1 MVFFSVFFRT
11 LGFLSALL
19 IFLII
24 INFVLHF
31 SNEMEKKQFVMTD
44 GITNSNNIIANINL
58 NGPIFNNDSNVL
70 GNNLYDYINP
80 SQVKSYLEELKELQI
95 KVLIININSPGGT
108 VSATAELEQI
118 IYEFKKSTNTKV
130 YFYTKEILASGGYW
144 VATTADKIFASYGS
158 IIGSIGVSGPSW
170 FYYNTPTSLSS
181 GIFGQT
187 IETKKGIEV
196 FNQNAGEGKD
206 LFNPFRRP
214 RSDEIK
220 HLQNIVDDV
229 YNDFITKVSKSR
241 KIEISNLKNNIGALI
256 YDSNQAKN
264 NFLIDDIL
272 DYETLIKLIIRENE
286 FADYKIYENKVS
298 NSILSNLLVNYE
310 DQNNDKYYFEKICR
324 NLNTNINVVIPVYL
338 KDC

>member
-1 MVFFSVFFRT
+1 MIFFSVFFRT

-19 IFLII
+19 IFIII
-24 INFVLHF
+24 INLVLNF
-31 SNEMEKKQFVMTD
+31 SNELEKKQFVMTE
-44 GITNSNNIIANINL
+44 GIPSSNNIIANINL
-58 NGPIFNNDSNVL
+58 NGPIFNNNNNVL

-80 SQVKSYLEELKELQI
+80 LQVKSYLEELKELEI
-95 KVLIININSPGGT
+95 EALIININSPGGT

-118 IYEFKKSTNTKV
+118 IYEFKEQTNTKV
-130 YFYTKEILASGGYW
+130 YFFTKEILASGGYW

-181 GIFGQT
+181 GIFGKT
-187 IETKKGIEV
+187 IETKDGIEV
-196 FNQNAGEGKD
+196 FNQNAGDGKD
-206 LFNPFRRP
+206 LFNPYRKP
-214 RSDEIK
+214 TKDEIK

-241 KIEISNLKNNIGALI
+241 KIEISNLKNDIGALI
-256 YDSNQAKN
+256 YSSNQAKN

-272 DYETLIKLIIRENE
+272 NYETLIKLIIKENKFE
-286 FADYKIYENKVS
+286 DYKIYENKIG
-298 NSILSNLLVNYE
+298 NSILTNLLVNYK
-310 DQNNDKYYFEKICR
+310 DQTNDKYSLENICR
-324 NLNTNINVVIPVYL
+324 NLETNISVVIPVYL

>member
-1 MVFFSVFFRT
+1 M
-11 LGFLSALL
+11 SALL
-19 IFLII
+19 IFIII
-24 INFVLHF
+24 INLLLHF
-31 SNEMEKKQFVMTD
+31 SNELEKKQFVMTE
-44 GITNSNNIIANINL
+44 GIPSSNNIIANINL
-58 NGPIFNNDSNVL
+58 NGPIFNNNNNVL

-80 SQVKSYLEELKELQI
+80 LQVKSYLEELKELEI
-95 KVLIININSPGGT
+95 EALIININSPGGT

-118 IYEFKKSTNTKV
+118 IYEFKKQTNTKV
-130 YFYTKEILASGGYW
+130 YFFTKEILASGGYW

-187 IETKKGIEV
+187 IETKEGIEV

-214 RSDEIK
+214 KSDEIK

-241 KIEISNLKNNIGALI
+241 KIEISNLISDKDLNNNI
-256 YDSNQAKN
+256 
-264 NFLIDDIL
+264 FLL
-272 DYETLIKLIIRENE
+272 
-286 FADYKIYENKVS
+286 KIYQMKRILSTFVL
-298 NSILSNLLVNYE
+298 SIALLFVQGCYTQLKWFHTPNETTNINSNLLFIV
-310 DQNNDKYYFEKICR
+310 
-324 NLNTNINVVIPVYL
+324 
-338 KDC
+338 

>member
-1 MVFFSVFFRT
+1 MIFFSVFFRT

-19 IFLII
+19 IFIII
-24 INFVLHF
+24 INLVLNF
-31 SNEMEKKQFVMTD
+31 SKELEKKQFVMTE
-44 GITNSNNIIANINL
+44 GIPISNNIIAKINL
-58 NGPIFNNDSNVL
+58 SGPIFNNNSNVL
-70 GNNLYDYINP
+70 GNSLYDYINP
-80 SQVKSYLEELKELQI
+80 SQVKSYLEELKELEI
-95 KVLIININSPGGT
+95 KALIININSPGGT

-118 IYEFKKSTNTKV
+118 IYEFKKHTNTKV
-130 YFYTKEILASGGYW
+130 YFFTKEILASGGYW

-187 IETKKGIEV
+187 IETKEGIEV
-196 FNQNAGEGKD
+196 YNQNAGEGKD

-241 KIEISNLKNNIGALI
+241 KIEISNLKNDIGALI
-256 YDSNQAKN
+256 YSSNQAKN

-272 DYETLIKLIIRENE
+272 NYETLIKLIIKENKFE
-286 FADYKIYENKVS
+286 DYKIYENKIG
-298 NSILSNLLVNYE
+298 NSILTNLLVNYK
-310 DQNNDKYYFEKICR
+310 DQTNDKYSLENICR
-324 NLNTNINVVIPVYL
+324 NLETNISVVIPVYL

>member
-1 MVFFSVFFRT
+1 MLFFSVFFRT

-19 IFLII
+19 IFIII
-24 INFVLHF
+24 INLVLNF
-31 SNEMEKKQFVMTD
+31 SNELEKKQFVMTE
-44 GITNSNNIIANINL
+44 GIPSSNNIIANINL
-58 NGPIFNNDSNVL
+58 NGPIFNNNSNVL

-80 SQVKSYLEELKELQI
+80 SQVKSYLEELKELEI
-95 KVLIININSPGGT
+95 KALIININSPGGT

-118 IYEFKKSTNTKV
+118 IYEFKKQTNTKV
-130 YFYTKEILASGGYW
+130 YFFTKEILASGGYW

-181 GIFGQT
+181 GVFGQT
-187 IETKKGIEV
+187 IEAKEGIEV

-229 YNDFITKVSKSR
+229 YDDFITKVSKSR
-241 KIEISNLKNNIGALI
+241 KIEISNLKNDIGALI
-256 YDSNQAKN
+256 YSSNQAKN

-272 DYETLIKLIIRENE
+272 NYETLIKLIIKENKFE
-286 FADYKIYENKVS
+286 DYKIYENKVN
-298 NSILSNLLVNYE
+298 NSILTNLLVNYE
-310 DQNNDKYYFEKICR
+310 NQTNNKYSFENVCT
-324 NLNTNINVVIPVYL
+324 NLKTNISVVIPVYL

>member
-1 MVFFSVFFRT
+1 MIFFSVFFRT

-19 IFLII
+19 IFIII
-24 INFVLHF
+24 INLLLNF
-31 SNEMEKKQFVMTD
+31 SNELEKKHFVITE
-44 GITNSNNIIANINL
+44 GISSSNNIIANINL
-58 NGPIFNNDSNVL
+58 NGPIFNNNSNVL

-80 SQVKSYLEELKELQI
+80 SQVKSYLEELKELEI
-95 KVLIININSPGGT
+95 KALIININSPGGT

-118 IYEFKKSTNTKV
+118 IHEFKKNTNTKV

-214 RSDEIK
+214 KSDEIK

-241 KIEISNLKNNIGALI
+241 KIEISNLKNDIGALI
-256 YDSNQAKN
+256 YSSNQAKN
-264 NFLIDDIL
+264 NFLIDEIL
-272 DYETLIKLIIRENE
+272 NYETLIKLIIKENKFE
-286 FADYKIYENKVS
+286 DYKIYENKIG
-298 NSILSNLLVNYE
+298 NSTLLNLLVNYK
-310 DQNNDKYYFEKICR
+310 DQTNDKYSLENICR
-324 NLNTNINVVIPVYL
+324 NLETSISVVIPVYL

>member
-1 MVFFSVFFRT
+1 MIFFSVFFRT

-19 IFLII
+19 IFIII
-24 INFVLHF
+24 INLLLHF
-31 SNEMEKKQFVMTD
+31 SNELEKKQFVMTE
-44 GITNSNNIIANINL
+44 GIPSSNNIIANINL
-58 NGPIFNNDSNVL
+58 NGPIFNNNNNVL
-70 GNNLYDYINP
+70 GNNLYNYINP
-80 SQVKSYLEELKELQI
+80 SQVKTYLEELKELEI
-95 KVLIININSPGGT
+95 KALIININSPGGT

-118 IYEFKKSTNTKV
+118 IYEFKKQTNTKV
-130 YFYTKEILASGGYW
+130 YFFTKEILASGGYW

-187 IETKKGIEV
+187 IETKDGIEV
-196 FNQNAGEGKD
+196 FNQNAGDGKD
-206 LFNPFRRP
+206 LFNPYRKP
-214 RSDEIK
+214 TKDEIK

-241 KIEISNLKNNIGALI
+241 KIEISNLKNDIGALI
-256 YDSNQAKN
+256 YSSNQAKN

-272 DYETLIKLIIRENE
+272 NYETLIKLIIKENKFE
-286 FADYKIYENKVS
+286 DYKIYENKIG
-298 NSILSNLLVNYE
+298 NSILTNLLVNYK
-310 DQNNDKYYFEKICR
+310 DQTNDKYSLENICR
-324 NLNTNINVVIPVYL
+324 NLETNISVVIPVYL

>member
-1 MVFFSVFFRT
+1 MIFFSVFFRT

-19 IFLII
+19 IFIII
-24 INFVLHF
+24 INLLLHF
-31 SNEMEKKQFVMTD
+31 SNELEKKQFVMTE
-44 GITNSNNIIANINL
+44 GIPSSNNIIANINL
-58 NGPIFNNDSNVL
+58 NGPIFNNNNNVL

-80 SQVKSYLEELKELQI
+80 LQVKSYLEELKELEI
-95 KVLIININSPGGT
+95 EALIININSPGGT

-118 IYEFKKSTNTKV
+118 IYEFKEQTNTKV
-130 YFYTKEILASGGYW
+130 YFFTKEILASGGYW

-187 IETKKGIEV
+187 IETKDGIEV
-196 FNQNAGEGKD
+196 FNQNAGDGKD
-206 LFNPFRRP
+206 LFNPYRKP
-214 RSDEIK
+214 TKDEIK

-241 KIEISNLKNNIGALI
+241 KIEISNLKNDIGALI
-256 YDSNQAKN
+256 YSSNQAKN

-272 DYETLIKLIIRENE
+272 NYETLIKLIIKENKFE
-286 FADYKIYENKVS
+286 DYKIYENKIG
-298 NSILSNLLVNYE
+298 NSILTNLLVNYK
-310 DQNNDKYYFEKICR
+310 DQTNDKYSLENICR
-324 NLNTNINVVIPVYL
+324 NLETNISVVIPVYL

>member
-1 MVFFSVFFRT
+1 MIFFSVFLRT

-19 IFLII
+19 IFIII
-24 INFVLHF
+24 INLVLNF
-31 SNEMEKKQFVMTD
+31 SNKLEKKQLVMTE
-44 GITNSNNIIANINL
+44 GLPSSNNIIANINL
-58 NGPIFNNDSNVL
+58 NGPIFNNNSNVL

-80 SQVKSYLEELKELQI
+80 SQVKSYLEELKELEI

-118 IYEFKKSTNTKV
+118 IYEFKEHTNTKV
-130 YFYTKEILASGGYW
+130 YFFTKEILASGGYW
-144 VATTADKIFASYGS
+144 VATTADRIFASYGS

-187 IETKKGIEV
+187 IETKEGIEV

-220 HLQNIVDDV
+220 HLQKIVDDV
-229 YNDFITKVSKSR
+229 YNDFITKVSKNR
-241 KIEISNLKNNIGALI
+241 KIEISNLKNDIGALI
-256 YDSNQAKN
+256 YSSNQAKN

-272 DYETLIKLIIRENE
+272 NYETLIKLIAKENK
-286 FADYKIYENKVS
+286 FDDYKIYENKVS
-298 NSILSNLLVNYE
+298 NSILTNLLVKYE
-310 DQNNDKYYFEKICR
+310 NQTDNKYSLEYICR
-324 NLNTNINVVIPVYL
+324 NLKTNINLVIPVYL
-338 KDC
+338 KEC

>member
-11 LGFLSALL
+11 LGFFIALL

-24 INFVLHF
+24 VSFILHF
-31 SNEMEKKQFVMTD
+31 SNNQEKKQFVMTD
-44 GITNSNNIIANINL
+44 GIPNSNNIIAKINL
-58 NGPIFNNDSNVL
+58 DGPIFNNNINVL
-70 GNNLYDYINP
+70 GNNLYDFINP

-95 KVLIININSPGGT
+95 KALIININSPGGT

-118 IYEFKKSTNTKV
+118 IYEFKKNSNTKV

-170 FYYNTPTSLSS
+170 FYYDNPISLSS
-181 GIFGQT
+181 GIFGQS
-187 IETKKGIEV
+187 IETKNGIEV
-196 FNQNAGEGKD
+196 FSQNAGDGKD
-206 LFNPFRRP
+206 LFNPYRKP
-214 RSDEIK
+214 RKNEIQ

-241 KIEISNLKNNIGALI
+241 KIEISNIKNNIGALI
-256 YDSNQAKN
+256 YSSNQAKN

-272 DYETLIKLIIRENE
+272 NYETLIKLIIKENE
-286 FADYKIYENKVS
+286 FEDYKIYENKVS
-298 NSILSNLLVNYE
+298 NTIFENLLVKYIN
-310 DQNNDKYYFEKICR
+310 QDKNKFSFESICR
-324 NLNTNINVVIPVYL
+324 NLETNISVVIPIYL
-338 KDC
+338 KNC

>member
-1 MVFFSVFFRT
+1 MIFFNVFFRT

-24 INFVLHF
+24 INILLHF
-31 SNEMEKKQFVMTD
+31 SNNHRNKQFVMTD
-44 GITNSNNIIANINL
+44 GMPSSHNVIANINL
-58 NGPIFNNDSNVL
+58 NGPIFNNNSNVL

-80 SQVKSYLEELKELQI
+80 SQVKSYLEELRELEI

-118 IYEFKKSTNTKV
+118 IYEFKKQTNTKV
-130 YFYTKEILASGGYW
+130 YFFTKEILASGGYW

-187 IETKKGIEV
+187 IETKEGIEV

-214 RSDEIK
+214 RNDEIK

-229 YNDFITKVSKSR
+229 YNDFITKVSNSR
-241 KIEISNLKNNIGALI
+241 KIEISNLKNDIGALI
-256 YDSNQAKN
+256 YSSNQAKN

-272 DYETLIKLIIRENE
+272 NYETLVELIIKENE
-286 FADYKIYENKVS
+286 FDDYKIYENKVV
-298 NSILSNLLVNYE
+298 NSFIGNLLARYKEQPSN
-310 DQNNDKYYFEKICR
+310 KYSFEKICSI
-324 NLNTNINVVIPVYL
+324 LKTNISVVIPVYL

>member
-24 INFVLHF
+24 INLLLHF
-31 SNEMEKKQFVMTD
+31 SNELEKNQFVMTD
-44 GITNSNNIIANINL
+44 GIPSSKNIIAKINL
-58 NGPIFNNDSNVL
+58 NGPIFNNNSNVL

-80 SQVKSYLEELKELQI
+80 SQVKSYLEELKELRI

-118 IYEFKKSTNTKV
+118 IYEFKEQTNTKV
-130 YFYTKEILASGGYW
+130 YFFTKEILASGGYW

-187 IETKKGIEV
+187 IETKEGIEV

-214 RSDEIK
+214 KSDEIK

-241 KIEISNLKNNIGALI
+241 KIEISNLKNDIGALI
-256 YDSNQAKN
+256 YSSNQAKN

-272 DYETLIKLIIRENE
+272 NYETLIKLIIKENKFE
-286 FADYKIYENKVS
+286 DYKMYENKIS
-298 NSILSNLLVNYE
+298 NSILTNLLVNYK
-310 DQNNDKYYFEKICR
+310 DTTNNKYSLENICK
-324 NLNTNINVVIPVYL
+324 NLETNISVVIPVYL